1 MSYRLYISRWCV
13 FCQRVL
19 MFLDKHQHSVDFA
32 DVSQVEHKQAL
43 VAGGGK
49 GQVPCLLV
57 NEDGNDTWLYE
68 SSDIIDYLKAQNFP
82 KK

>member
-1 MSYRLYISRWCV
+1 M

-19 MFLDKHQHSVDFA
+19 MFLDKHQHSVEFA
-32 DVSQVEHKQAL
+32 DVADVKHKQAL

-49 GQVPCLLV
+49 GQVPCLFIS
-57 NEDGNDTWLYE
+57 NEGNDTWMYE
-68 SSDIIDYLKAQNFP
+68 SSDIISFLKTQNFP